1 MKAQKNTIR
10 FGFAALVGSALS
22 AAVIGLAAPAAAAPS
37 ETSDH
42 HTTTAVDVLGYPVG
56 SDHTIDALQRD

>member
-1 MKAQKNTIR
+1 MKAQKKKTA

-22 AAVIGLAAPAAAAPS
+22 AAVIGLAAPATAGPS

-42 HTTTAVDVLGYPVG
+42 HSVSAVDVLGYPVV
-56 SDHTIDALQRD
+56 SDNTIDTLQHN

>member
-1 MKAQKNTIR
+1 MKAQKNITT

-22 AAVIGLAAPAAAAPS
+22 AAVIGLAAPATAAPS

-42 HTTTAVDVLGYPVG
+42 HTTTAVDVLGYPVV
-56 SDHTIDALQRD
+56 SDNTIDAIQRD

>member
-1 MKAQKNTIR
+1 MKAQKKMTT

-22 AAVIGLAAPAAAAPS
+22 AAVIGLAAPATAAPS

-56 SDHTIDALQRD
+56 SDNTIDALQRD

>member
-1 MKAQKNTIR
+1 MKAHKTMTT

-22 AAVIGLAAPAAAAPS
+22 AAVIGLAAPATAAPS

-42 HTTTAVDVLGYPVG
+42 HTTTAVDELGYPVV
-56 SDHTIDALQRD
+56 SDNTIDAIQRD

>member
-1 MKAQKNTIR
+1 MKAQKTMTT

-22 AAVIGLAAPAAAAPS
+22 SAVIGLAAPATAAPS

-42 HTTTAVDVLGYPVG
+42 HTTTAVDVLGYPVV
-56 SDHTIDALQRD
+56 SDNTIDAIQRD